1 MRIGPVPKYVNSE
14 KTVLNSVIVAPLSE
28 SNLNSLCLERR
39 ALTVKRR
46 AMKKNAAITTAGI
59 ITFGTDAQPIVNAL
73 DFATQ
78 NRLFSETAA
87 RIAELLRT
95 EISGLVVHRDESAL
109 HAHFQ
114 MPTFNKDGIPISKI
128 ITPTVSK
135 RLQDIA
141 GEVFGVHGITRGKP
155 KVQRVID
162 GDPLHTIIHRSV
174 QQLHNDLPEE
184 LAAAE
189 SKIQNYKRLIE
200 ENRRKLEAG
209 QGDEEKIQKRISVYE
224 QRIESMRS
232 IELNIETEKAR
243 LSEKQHELAAAEE
256 KLAETRETLN
266 AGIKTLTK
274 NVTIFK
280 QQKQKFEAEKMSW
293 QTPGAKL
300 GTLFKNVKK
309 AMSSDDEIE
318 RLKAEKADADR
329 RTVQAVRA
337 EKARWEP
344 ALKEARDDA
353 RYAELKRAEA
363 ETALRAAEE
372 KLARMQYAMNPHQI
386 KSDFSGPR

>member
-1 MRIGPVPKYVNSE
+1 MRIGIIPKYVNSE
-14 KTVLNSVIVAPLSE
+14 KTVLNSVIVAPHFE
-28 SNLNSLCLERR
+28 SNLQKLCLERR
-39 ALTVKRR
+39 AINVKQR
-46 AMKKNAAITTAGI
+46 AMKKDAAISTAGI
-59 ITFGTDAQPIVNAL
+59 ITFGTEAQPIMNEL
-73 DFATQ
+73 DHATQ
-78 NRLFSETAA
+78 NKLFSETAT
-87 RIAELLRT
+87 RIAEMLKT
-95 EISGLVVHRDESAL
+95 EISGLVVHRDEAAL

-114 MPTFNKDGIPISKI
+114 MPAFNKDGIPVSKI

-266 AGIKTLTK
+266 TNIKTLTK

-280 QQKQKFEAEKMSW
+280 QQKQKFEAEKTSW
-293 QTPGAKL
+293 QTPGAKI
-300 GTLFKNVKK
+300 GTLLKTVKK
-309 AMSSDDEIE
+309 SLSNDDEVE
-318 RLKAEKADADR
+318 QLKNKITELEQ
-329 RTVQAVRA
+329 RTARAVRA
-337 EKARWEP
+337 EAARWEP

-353 RYAELKRAEA
+353 RYAEMKRAET
-363 ETALRAAEE
+363 ESALRAAEE